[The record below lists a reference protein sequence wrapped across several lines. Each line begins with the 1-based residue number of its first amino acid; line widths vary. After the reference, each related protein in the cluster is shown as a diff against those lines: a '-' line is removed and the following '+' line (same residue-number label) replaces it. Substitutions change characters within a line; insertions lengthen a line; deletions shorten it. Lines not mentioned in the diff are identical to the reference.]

1 MGKRKRSIGIGSAVL
16 LSVIFWAALLNRPGN
31 RDGSAENAGAGKCY
45 PVRTV
50 IWEMGTEGEVREHVL
65 YDPKEKCFLMQS
77 GDGERTVSAKDR
89 KRSTKPVME
98 FSFDSKGLKNGD
110 ATAELFE
117 TSDIGTGDIYRGT
130 KKDVYEGYGSL
141 LAQGYRNR
149 YTVIDADSVD
159 MYLQRGDDCFRLL
172 VVPEVSGANC
182 IVTFAQ
188 IDAAVLEGKV
198 S

>member
-16 LSVIFWAALLNRPGN
+16 LSVIFLAALLNRPGS
-31 RDGSAENAGAGKCY
+31 RDDSAENAGAGGCY

-50 IWEMGTEGEVREHVL
+50 IWEMGTEEEVREHVL
-65 YDPKEKCFLMQS
+65 YDPKGKCFLIQS
-77 GDGERTVSAKDR
+77 GDGERTVSARDR

-98 FSFDSKGLKNGD
+98 FSFDPNGSKKCD
-110 ATAELFE
+110 ETAALFE

-130 KKDVYEGYGSL
+130 KKNVYEGYGNL

-149 YTVIDADSVD
+149 YTAIDADSVD
-159 MYLQRGDDCFRLL
+159 MYLQRGEDCFRFL
-172 VVPEVSGANC
+172 VVPEAGGTNC
-182 IVTFAQ
+182 IVTFAK